1 MYKEGGELNHTLSVC
16 LAWLLCR
23 KGTKKLEHYKIR
35 PFFLRISDEFTIWGL
50 YLLISA
56 NY

>member
-23 KGTKKLEHYKIR
+23 KGTKKLEHYKTNR
-35 PFFLRISDEFTIWGL
+35 YFCFNLQQCHSFG
-50 YLLISA
+50 
-56 NY
+56 